1 MAVGQRTSSELSAT
15 GKVVLGMLACG
26 KHTGYE
32 IKQFVDQSTRHFW
45 AASYGQIY
53 PELRRFAEQGLVR
66 SRSEPSGRRARTVF
80 ELTEAGEQLLGSWL
94 ESTEEP
100 LIELRHEGMLKLFF
114 SDAGAAAK
122 LDHVRAIRA
131 GHERKLDHVRA
142 IRAGHERKLEQ
153 LRAVEP
159 QARQAPDSGPHLT
172 LSLGLQFNQ
181 CIVDWCLA
189 TERRLAGEE
198 R

>member
-1 MAVGQRTSSELSAT
+1 MTMEHRTSSELSAT
-15 GKVVLGMLACG
+15 GKVVLGMLAFG

-32 IKQFVDQSTRHFW
+32 IKQFVDKSTRHFW

-53 PELRRFAEQGLVR
+53 PELRRFTVQGLVR

-80 ELTEAGEQLLGSWL
+80 ELTEDGERLLTSWL
-94 ESTEEP
+94 ESTEAP

-114 SDAGAAAK
+114 SDAGTAAK

-131 GHERKLDHVRA
+131 GHERKLEA
-142 IRAGHERKLEQ
+142 L
-153 LRAVEP
+153 LAVEP
-159 QARQAPDSGPHLT
+159 QARQAPDSGPYLT
-172 LSLGLQFNQ
+172 LSLGLRFNQ

-198 R
+198 G

>member
-1 MAVGQRTSSELSAT
+1 MTVEHRTSSELSAT
-15 GKVVLGMLACG
+15 GKVVLGMLAFG

-32 IKQFVDQSTRHFW
+32 IKQFVDKSTRHFW

-53 PELRRFAEQGLVR
+53 PELRRFTVQGLVR

-80 ELTEAGEQLLGSWL
+80 ELTEDGERLLTSWL
-94 ESTEEP
+94 ESTEAP

-131 GHERKLDHVRA
+131 GHERKLEA
-142 IRAGHERKLEQ
+142 L
-153 LRAVEP
+153 LAVEP
-159 QARQAPDSGPHLT
+159 QARQAPDSGPYLT
-172 LSLGLQFNQ
+172 LSLGLRFNQ

-198 R
+198 G

>member
-1 MAVGQRTSSELSAT
+1 MAVRQLTSSELSAT
-15 GKVVLGMLACG
+15 GKVVLGMLAFG

-32 IKQFVDQSTRHFW
+32 IKQFVDKSTRHFW

-53 PELRRFAEQGLVR
+53 PELRRFAEQGFVG

-80 ELTEAGEQLLGSWL
+80 ELTEAGEQLLRSWL
-94 ESTEEP
+94 ESTAEP

-114 SDAGAAAK
+114 SDTGTAAK
-122 LDHVRAIRA
+122 LDHVRS
-131 GHERKLDHVRA
+131 

-159 QARQAPDSGPHLT
+159 QARQAPDSGPYLT